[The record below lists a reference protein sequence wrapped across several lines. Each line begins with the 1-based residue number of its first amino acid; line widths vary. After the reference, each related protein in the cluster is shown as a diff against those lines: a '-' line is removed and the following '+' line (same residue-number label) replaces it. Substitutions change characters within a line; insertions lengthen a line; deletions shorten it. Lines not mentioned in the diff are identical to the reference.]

1 MNYLNNSIKTFF
13 RYLKG
18 KSPQDVSFTHT
29 KPMFDREKLIIIIF
43 GGYIFSCPTPY
54 NLKFR
59 YFETKSLVPRT
70 LN

>member
-29 KPMFDREKLIIIIF
+29 KAMFDREKLIIIIW
-43 GGYIFSCPTPY
+43 GLYVLMS
-54 NLKFR
+54 N
-59 YFETKSLVPRT
+59 SL
-70 LN
+70 